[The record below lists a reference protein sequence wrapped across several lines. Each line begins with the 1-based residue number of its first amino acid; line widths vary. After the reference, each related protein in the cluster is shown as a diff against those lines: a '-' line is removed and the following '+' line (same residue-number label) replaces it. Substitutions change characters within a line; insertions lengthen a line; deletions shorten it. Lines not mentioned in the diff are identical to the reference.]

1 MEIILLLFVVVL
13 IAVAVVASR
22 MSESYVPYPYKMK
35 DVTFCSAQEAQFLTL
50 LDKAVSDDF
59 RIFTKVRLSDLVSV
73 KSGLSRAAQKDAQTK
88 ASQRILDYV
97 LCDIETMEIKAVIEL
112 EPASPQLTQQKRNL
126 FLKNALGA
134 AGLPFLRFKAQ
145 PGYRVAELKQYIH
158 AKIQQAEHIKAAIP
172 GDQQRPATGENHGKH
187 GHESPIAA

>member
-1 MEIILLLFVVVL
+1 MPKPFGGGG
-13 IAVAVVASR
+13 
-22 MSESYVPYPYKMK
+22 M
-35 DVTFCSAQEAQFLTL
+35 
-50 LDKAVSDDF
+50 
-59 RIFTKVRLSDLVSV
+59 
-73 KSGLSRAAQKDAQTK
+73 RAYT
-88 ASQRILDYV
+88 SWV
-97 LCDIETMEIKAVIEL
+97 
-112 EPASPQLTQQKRNL
+112 
-126 FLKNALGA
+126 NALGA

>member
-97 LCDIETMEIKAVIEL
+97 LCDIDTMEIKAVIEL
-112 EPASPQLTQQKRNL
+112 EPASPQLNQQKRNL

>member
-112 EPASPQLTQQKRNL
+112 EPASPQLNQQKRNL

-158 AKIQQAEHIKAAIP
+158 AKIQQAEHIKADIP
-172 GDQQRPATGENHGKH
+172 GDQQRPATGEHHGKH